1 MTEMD
6 GWKDRWTVVVES
18 AGTVSCRV
26 GVPGLLEVEET
37 LEADELVASTI
48 SSCSAFTSQ
57 ERLALIIRRPKQ
69 NLIIQIT
76 PDRHFNFLVRQILQS
91 E

>member
-37 LEADELVASTI
+37 LDADELVASTI
-48 SSCSAFTSQ
+48 SSCPARTCHGDLRSSSA
-57 ERLALIIRRPKQ
+57 AQ
-69 NLIIQIT
+69 NRI
-76 PDRHFNFLVRQILQS
+76 
-91 E
+91 